1 MSGSELAAADQSEGT
16 MTVEALRRRRPQTLA
31 DLLDAH
37 GREIQAVAYLILRDS
52 AAAEDVT
59 IETLLT
65 AFEKGGSI
73 RDEASVRPWLLKV
86 ATNQALTAR
95 RRGIRLVAL
104 EDQHDRAAP
113 GDLGGDAA
121 TSLTLLAGVADLPPA
136 MRAAVV
142 LRYYSDLTVEQV
154 AAALGK
160 SPNTIKAQL
169 QTALDRLRV
178 SFVDPAAPSATE
190 ARHA

>member
-1 MSGSELAAADQSEGT
+1 
-16 MTVEALRRRRPQTLA
+16 MTVEALRHRSPQALA
-31 DLLDAH
+31 ALLDAH
-37 GREIQAVAYLILRDS
+37 GREIQAVAYLILRDR

-73 RDEASVRPWLLKV
+73 RLDSAVRAWLLKV
-86 ATNQALTAR
+86 ATNKALAI
-95 RRGIRLVAL
+95 RRGGSRLVGL
-104 EDQHDRAAP
+104 DLVSDRAAP
-113 GDLGGDAA
+113 GDLAGDAA
-121 TSLTLLAGVADLPPA
+121 GHMTLLAGVADLPPA

-142 LRYYSDLTVEQV
+142 LRYYSDLPVEEV

-169 QTALDRLRV
+169 QTALDRLRR
-178 SFVDPAAPSATE
+178 SLADPSSDQATTAE
-190 ARHA
+190 TRHA

>member
-1 MSGSELAAADQSEGT
+1 

-37 GREIQAVAYLILRDS
+37 GREIQAVAYLILRDR

-73 RDEASVRPWLLKV
+73 RDEAALRPWLLRV
-86 ATNQALTAR
+86 ATNQALAIR
-95 RRGIRLVAL
+95 RRGSRLVDL
-104 EDQHDRAAP
+104 ERVPDRAAP
-113 GDLGGDAA
+113 GDLGRDATTA
-121 TSLTLLAGVADLPPA
+121 ISLLAGVDDLPPA

-142 LRYYSDLTVEQV
+142 LRYYSDLPVEQV

-169 QTALDRLRV
+169 QTALDRLRR
-178 SFVDPAAPSATE
+178 SLADPATPTATE

>member
-1 MSGSELAAADQSEGT
+1 

-31 DLLDAH
+31 DLLDTH
-37 GREIQAVAYLILRDS
+37 GREIQAVAYLILRDRL
-52 AAAEDVT
+52 AAEDVT

-73 RDEASVRPWLLKV
+73 RDEHSVRAWLLKV
-86 ATNQALTAR
+86 ATNKALALR
-95 RRGIRLVAL
+95 RSGARLVDL
-104 EDQHDRAAP
+104 ELVAEHAAP
-113 GDLGGDAA
+113 GDLAGEAA
-121 TSLTLLAGVADLPPA
+121 SHIALLAGVADLPPA

-142 LRYYSDLTVEQV
+142 LRYYSDLPVEEV

-169 QTALDRLRV
+169 QTALDRLRR
-178 SFVDPAAPSATE
+178 SLADPAADATAPRE

>member
-1 MSGSELAAADQSEGT
+1 
-16 MTVEALRRRRPQTLA
+16 MTVEALRSRRPQTLA
-31 DLLDAH
+31 ELLDAH
-37 GREIQAVAYLILRDS
+37 GREIQAVAWLILRDRP
-52 AAAEDVT
+52 AAEDVT

-73 RDEASVRPWLLKV
+73 RDDGAVRAWLLKV
-86 ATNQALTAR
+86 ATNKALAIR
-95 RRGIRLVAL
+95 RSGARLVGL
-104 EDQHDRAAP
+104 EVVPERAAP
-113 GDLGGDAA
+113 GDFAGESASHLA
-121 TSLTLLAGVADLPPA
+121 LLAGVAELPPA

-142 LRYYSDLTVEQV
+142 LRYYSDLPVEAV

-169 QTALDRLRV
+169 QTALDRLRR
-178 SFVDPAAPSATE
+178 SLADPAADAAPAPE